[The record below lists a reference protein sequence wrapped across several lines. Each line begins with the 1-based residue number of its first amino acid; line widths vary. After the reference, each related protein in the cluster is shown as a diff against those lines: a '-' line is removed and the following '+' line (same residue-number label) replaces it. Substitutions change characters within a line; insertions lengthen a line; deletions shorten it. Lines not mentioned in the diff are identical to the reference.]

1 MVKAIRI
8 YIEGDPEL
16 RQGFRTF
23 LKPLYDLAQ
32 SKEIKIEP
40 PRLCGSREAAY
51 KAFKAALKTYPDAF
65 IVLLVDSENPVDA
78 KQTPWQ
84 HLKNRDGWDSLG
96 TNDAQCH
103 LMVQTMEAWFV
114 ADINALRQYY
124 GHKLQDS
131 AVPKNPN
138 VEEVEKARLESSLEA
153 ATRHTS
159 KGEYHKTRHASKL
172 LELLQVDKVRK
183 ASYYCDRFFTTLA
196 QIMGETI

>member
-23 LKPLYDLAQ
+23 LKPLYNLAQ
-32 SKEIKIEP
+32 SKQIKIEP
-40 PRLCGSREAAY
+40 PRLCGSREASY

-65 IVLLVDSENPVDA
+65 IVLLVDSEDPVDK

-84 HLKNRDGWDSLG
+84 HLKNRDDWDSLE
-96 TNDAQCH
+96 TDDAQCH

-114 ADINALRQYY
+114 ADIDALRQYY
-124 GHKLQDS
+124 GQRFQEN
-131 AVPKNPN
+131 AIPKNPN
-138 VEEVEKARLESSLEA
+138 VEEIEKARLESSLQA

-159 KGEYHKTRHASKL
+159 KGQYHKTRHAAQL
-172 LELLQVDKVRK
+172 LERLDIAKVRK
-183 ASYYCDRFFTTLA
+183 ASRYCDRLFTTLT
-196 QIMGETI
+196 QIMEETI